1 MCKTLSLNL
10 HLSIMAEATA
20 CPSKKRHFGFLTCTN
35 LQWHMPTLCCTDRSL
50 RFLSSHSGVLLKC
63 CYQAANELIRARGL
77 LQSQVQDDF
86 QQQSKHTMF
95 RKEGHSMHN
104 LSRLHRAI
112 PLCGLKSACCPPKG
126 GSGGQKA
133 KST

>member
-1 MCKTLSLNL
+1 M
-10 HLSIMAEATA
+10 
-20 CPSKKRHFGFLTCTN
+20 
-35 LQWHMPTLCCTDRSL
+35 QTLCCTDRSL
-50 RFLSSHSGVLLKC
+50 RFFSSHSGVLLKC

-112 PLCGLKSACCPPKG
+112 PFCGLKSACCPLKG
-126 GSGGQKA
+126 GSRGQKA
-133 KST
+133 KSTQGDTSGISPRFLIFYSDYENEWMLSFTILQCY